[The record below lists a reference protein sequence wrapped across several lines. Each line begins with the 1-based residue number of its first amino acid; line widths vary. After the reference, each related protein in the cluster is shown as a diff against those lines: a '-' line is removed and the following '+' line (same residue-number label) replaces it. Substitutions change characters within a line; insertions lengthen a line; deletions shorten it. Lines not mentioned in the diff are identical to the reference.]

1 MNKTVNPNLKLGC
14 FEKTVTATGIRKPGP
29 GLAIN
34 QRCSHALLVRPCKEM
49 NSTTT
54 PIRPFDDDKKLKID
68 LSFKEL
74 ESQVEAEYEAVMV
87 SDANID
93 TAY

>member
-1 MNKTVNPNLKLGC
+1 
-14 FEKTVTATGIRKPGP
+14 
-29 GLAIN
+29 
-34 QRCSHALLVRPCKEM
+34 M